1 MLGTFISDS
10 LTWAERVFGGSTL
23 CDERLTDRLVQY
35 AAAQALDPEGS
46 TSRVTG
52 GSKAAREG
60 AYRFLENPRVLPADI
75 DEGPFEHTASLC
87 KGRSRILA
95 VQDTTSVA
103 VASNELREAL
113 VSSGSPTGFIVHNT
127 LMVDGESGEVL
138 GLIDQQR
145 WTRET
150 SLSKGGYGPKESAKW
165 GIADLAMASRL
176 GNVSNVITVSDRES
190 DIFELLAYYQET
202 DRRFVVRA
210 LHNRQLSGEIGQ
222 VFEQVRASEVLG
234 HREIHVEQRGAVPKK
249 VPNPGRRSR
258 PRRKVLTSVQ
268 AVRATIAPPGGE
280 GGVGF
285 SPLTL
290 NVVRVSEAKPP
301 DDTSEALEWILLTTE
316 PIATLQDVLRVVQA
330 YEGRWVIEEFHKC
343 WKTGCRLESR
353 PLGSL
358 DAVER
363 MMAIT
368 APIAIRILQLHTAAR
383 SEQVDRDVETTL
395 TSEEWQCLWASTEA
409 APLPKERPSAKWAL
423 LAVARLGS
431 WHDTKKTGRI
441 GWSTLWHGWSKLQER
456 LVGWRAARGAVG
468 GA

>member
-330 YEGRWVIEEFHKC
+330 YELTRDHIYA
-343 WKTGCRLESR
+343 
-353 PLGSL
+353 PP
-358 DAVER
+358 
-363 MMAIT
+363 T
-368 APIAIRILQLHTAAR
+368 AP
-383 SEQVDRDVETTL
+383 
-395 TSEEWQCLWASTEA
+395 
-409 APLPKERPSAKWAL
+409 
-423 LAVARLGS
+423 
-431 WHDTKKTGRI
+431 
-441 GWSTLWHGWSKLQER
+441 
-456 LVGWRAARGAVG
+456 RAARQPTNRSCNLLQPCQRVDQPIRPVFFVSCQLPRRATASRAHLAEGRSLGSGAASVL
-468 GA
+468 AHKHCHSSEVRVVSTSRSTCSLRAAV